1 MASPAAGKT
10 RHVGEEIRMHRRSD
24 GLTGVRPGAAQ
35 KLLEPHSAS
44 SAPFDRGPLD
54 RVGPEAAATRIEHI
68 DGDIRCNIDGSIDF
82 DSSRALAAAL
92 RRHAMRDAGYR
103 RAVGAGI
110 LAMIVALA
118 VVILIEAAPVQP
130 PHGDTATGRTHTAPI
145 R

>member
-1 MASPAAGKT
+1 
-10 RHVGEEIRMHRRSD
+10 MHRRSD
-24 GLTGVRPGAAQ
+24 GLAGVSPGAAPSPFTPNP
-35 KLLEPHSAS
+35 LTPSPLEPDSAS

-54 RVGPEAAATRIEHI
+54 RVGPGAAATRIERT
-68 DGDIRCNIDGSIDF
+68 DGDIRCNVDGSIDF

-92 RRHAMRDAGYR
+92 RRHAMRGPGYR

-110 LAMIVALA
+110 LAVIVALA

-130 PHGDTATGRTHTAPI
+130 PHGDTATVRTQTAPI

>member
-1 MASPAAGKT
+1 
-10 RHVGEEIRMHRRSD
+10 MHRRSD
-24 GLTGVRPGAAQ
+24 GLAGVNPGAAPSP
-35 KLLEPHSAS
+35 LTPSPLEPDSAS

-54 RVGPEAAATRIEHI
+54 RVGPGAAAIERT

-92 RRHAMRDAGYR
+92 RRHAMRDPGYR

-130 PHGDTATGRTHTAPI
+130 PHGDTATVRTQTAPI